1 MGGLHFVSLEA
12 IGGFRPALDRDE
24 SFRWLLQTSI
34 SGLHA
39 LCERERDHYDLSKIR
54 GVFP

>member
-12 IGGFRPALDRDE
+12 IGGFGLALDRDE
-24 SFRWLLQTSI
+24 SFCWLLQTFI

-39 LCERERDHYDLSKIR
+39 LCERERGHYDL
-54 GVFP
+54 